1 MKLAGCFLLTPV
13 SISTEFHISRH
24 CLNPGLMSFSFSFFF
39 LVKQLILMF
48 AFLVFHVVLP

>member
-1 MKLAGCFLLTPV
+1 MKLAGRFLLTPV

-24 CLNPGLMSFSFSFFF
+24 CLNPGLMSFSFFFF